1 MIIAVMG
8 QQTLGL
14 EDTRIWGLAL
24 VYFVPYTVCKPRL
37 ALYHHA

>member
-14 EDTRIWGLAL
+14 EDTRI
-24 VYFVPYTVCKPRL
+24 
-37 ALYHHA
+37 